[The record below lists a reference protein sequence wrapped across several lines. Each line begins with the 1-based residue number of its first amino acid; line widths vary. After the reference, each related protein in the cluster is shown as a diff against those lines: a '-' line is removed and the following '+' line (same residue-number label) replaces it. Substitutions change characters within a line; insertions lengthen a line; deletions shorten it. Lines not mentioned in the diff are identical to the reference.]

1 MTPIAT
7 DVWHIEVAPMS
18 VPGGVKIPLASTVI
32 RTPAGVVVYSPG
44 RFDDQQLGAIEA
56 LGEVTH
62 IIAPNKSHHLF
73 AGKAQER
80 WPNAK
85 LLGAPG
91 LAAKRTDLKFT
102 GELATGPLFDG
113 IEVVVVDG
121 VPRMNEAVLFHRP
134 TGTLVCADWLFN
146 ITKPAN
152 ALTRFALSITGV
164 HGRTLKQSRVWGW
177 TVKDKAA
184 ARASLDQIMEWPI
197 QHVAP
202 VHGEPVDVDRDHL
215 KRVLRGPFKVA

>member
-7 DVWHIEVAPMS
+7 DVWHIEVLPMS
-18 VPGGVKIPLASTVI
+18 MPGGVKIPLASTVI
-32 RTPAGVVVYSPG
+32 RTSAGVIVYSPG
-44 RFDDQQLGAIEA
+44 RFDDTQLGAIEA
-56 LGEVTH
+56 LGEITH
-62 IIAPNKSHHLF
+62 IIAPNLSHHLF
-73 AGKAQER
+73 AGKAHER
-80 WPNAK
+80 WPKAK
-85 LLGAPG
+85 LYGAPG
-91 LAAKRTDLKFT
+91 LSAKRKDLTFT
-102 GELATGPLFDG
+102 GELATGPLVDG
-113 IEVVVVDG
+113 IEVVVIDG

-152 ALTRFALSITGV
+152 ALTRFALSLTGV
-164 HGRTLKQSRVWGW
+164 NGKTLKQSRVWGW

-184 ARASLDQIMEWPI
+184 AAASRDLIFEWPI

-215 KRVLRGPFKVA
+215 KPVLRGPFKVA